1 VPTSKGVI
9 TVLYALSERIESGN
23 GGSRSVLLSKTRRS
37 GVAAA
42 EFALLA
48 PFLVFVIIG
57 VVENARGIMMKQ
69 MLNDAAR
76 KACRTGVLP
85 GKTNSDITS
94 DVNNILSDNNISN
107 SSLKISILIKPSGAT
122 DVSGAQPG
130 VDIVSVKVSLPVSSF
145 YWAGTYFLP
154 ASDVESETISM
165 LKQG

>member
-1 VPTSKGVI
+1 MIYFAT
-9 TVLYALSERIESGN
+9 ERIESSGKDRI
-23 GGSRSVLLSKTRRS
+23 SALAPKALRP

-48 PFLVFVIIG
+48 PFLVFLFLG
-57 VVENARGIMMKQ
+57 VFELARGIMMKQ

-94 DVNNILSDNNISN
+94 EVNNILSDNNIPTGDAT
-107 SSLKISILIKPSGAT
+107 ISILIKPSGAT
-122 DVSGAQPG
+122 DVSAAHPG
-130 VDIVSVKVSLPVSSF
+130 VDSVSVKVSIPVSDF
-145 YWAGTYFLP
+145 YWGGTFFLP
-154 ASDVESETISM
+154 GTDIESESVTM